1 MGLKNYFH
9 PAGKDAPPQ
18 KPAAAVMAPA
28 RSKPSGFPSLSSMK
42 LGSKQ
47 SPVAAAPNNV
57 ELGSIPSS
65 NTSQAVKSPARP
77 MYPGGDFRN
86 SSSPQLTDMKADV
99 MANWLYQRQQ
109 ERMWTHGGWD
119 EGVIMK
125 KARDDYISCPAELL
139 QHRNGFYDSIK
150 KLNVKVCT
158 EPFVFEDT
166 KADGLQCALT
176 INTQVVKL
184 FLRNND
190 MHYVPLDNGL
200 RIQVL
205 PNVNYLPECQKHHFA
220 AFIQE
225 PSMLV
230 VWDDD
235 PNHLLSRAQNVEDQ
249 LMKMI
254 WEDDEENEKAST
266 AVASKVPSKAPS
278 KMGSRAPSVYVGE
291 VDGSQDGYI
300 EKGLAEAPRKI
311 VLIQPVLTAITLILV
326 IAALGAGWRQ
336 VALEV
341 SVDKG
346 WLRLAFVVV
355 VPLQIW
361 LALVGSRDD
370 TFAAEA
376 DYDYSSLCNP
386 SLAVSRR
393 S

>member
-1 MGLKNYFH
+1 
-9 PAGKDAPPQ
+9 
-18 KPAAAVMAPA
+18 
-28 RSKPSGFPSLSSMK
+28 
-42 LGSKQ
+42 
-47 SPVAAAPNNV
+47 
-57 ELGSIPSS
+57 
-65 NTSQAVKSPARP
+65 
-77 MYPGGDFRN
+77 
-86 SSSPQLTDMKADV
+86 
-99 MANWLYQRQQ
+99 
-109 ERMWTHGGWD
+109 
-119 EGVIMK
+119 
-125 KARDDYISCPAELL
+125 
-139 QHRNGFYDSIK
+139 
-150 KLNVKVCT
+150 
-158 EPFVFEDT
+158 
-166 KADGLQCALT
+166 
-176 INTQVVKL
+176 
-184 FLRNND
+184 

-254 WEDDEENEKAST
+254 WEDDEENEKGST
-266 AVASKVPSKAPS
+266 AVTSKVPSKAPS
-278 KMGSRAPSVYVGE
+278 KMGSRAPSVHIDE
-291 VDGSQDGYI
+291 VYGSQDGHI
-300 EKGLAEAPRKI
+300 EEGLTEAPRKI

-336 VALEV
+336 VVLEV
-341 SVDKG
+341 TVDKG

-361 LALVGSRDD
+361 LALVCLPDD
-370 TFAAEA
+370 TFAGEA
-376 DYDYSSLCNP
+376 DYDNSSSCNP